1 MNLKQVPLGVKEN
14 IAVLFCDMFN
24 YTAICEQYS
33 LEYVAELLNNYYCAM
48 GKAVLESN
56 GIIGSFVGDAVIGY
70 FGILDAEH
78 ACQNAVIAAL
88 SILERSEVFNLPDG
102 QPVLNGVGIAV
113 GELMVTTVGPVKEIG
128 DNIVIG
134 KPINEASRLE
144 KLTRYSCHRM
154 LLTGAVF
161 EQLDAAKQKYFV
173 RIGQRYVRG
182 IDDSMILY
190 GEMLKY

>member
-1 MNLKQVPLGVKEN
+1 MNLKQVPLGVKKD

-33 LEYVAELLNNYYCAM
+33 LEYVAELLNKYYCAM
-48 GKAVLESN
+48 GDAILESN

-78 ACQNAVIAAL
+78 ACQNAVTAAL
-88 SILERSEVFNLPDG
+88 TILERSEEFNLPDG
-102 QPVLNGVGIAV
+102 QPVLNGIGIEV
-113 GELMVTTVGPVKEIG
+113 GELMVTTVGPIKEVG
-128 DNIVIG
+128 DHIVIG
-134 KPINEASRLE
+134 KPINAASRLE
-144 KLTRYSCHRM
+144 TLTRYSCHRM
-154 LLTGAVF
+154 LITDAVF
-161 EQLDAAKQKYFV
+161 ERLDGSQQKNFV
-173 RIGQRYVRG
+173 KIGQRYIRG

>member
-1 MNLKQVPLGVKEN
+1 MNLKQVPLGVKKD

-48 GKAVLESN
+48 GNALLESN
-56 GIIGSFVGDAVIGY
+56 GVIGRFVGDAVIGY

-78 ACQNAVIAAL
+78 ACKNAVSAAL
-88 SILERSEVFNLPDG
+88 AILERSEEFTLPDG
-102 QPVLNGVGIAV
+102 QPVLNGIGIEV
-113 GELMVTTVGPVKEIG
+113 GELMVTAVGPVKEIR
-128 DNIVIG
+128 DHIVIG
-134 KPINEASRLE
+134 KPINAASRLE

-154 LLTGAVF
+154 LLTGTVF
-161 EQLDAAKQKYFV
+161 EQLDDTQQKHFV
-173 RIGQRYVRG
+173 KIGQRYIRG